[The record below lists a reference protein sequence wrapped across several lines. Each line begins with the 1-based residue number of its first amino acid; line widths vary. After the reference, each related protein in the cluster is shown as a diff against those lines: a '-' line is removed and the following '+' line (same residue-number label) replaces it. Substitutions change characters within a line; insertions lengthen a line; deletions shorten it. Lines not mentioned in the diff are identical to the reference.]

1 MTSLHCTLF
10 FALLTVYRQLD
21 RQTDR
26 QRHTV
31 LNDVQRVDWTLPEAS
46 VILILRLPISDYKQ
60 QLISR
65 AVDYKELCQRMFQL
79 ALGHVVLWLPCFVQ
93 VCVAL
98 LFTATPYTII
108 VAFLWLSIISSDI
121 VFDFEVEAYKYKAVA
136 QLIKHY
142 LQIAEFTVLWSLGK
156 CRNLQP
162 LTRVSALF
170 HRLSITF
177 HDQKLR
183 KHIKSDGA
191 DGRCGCTKEPSHDY
205 FR

>member
-1 MTSLHCTLF
+1 MKTKFCILLRFQSVSERDISVKGADWHVKNRMTSLHCTLF

-26 QRHTV
+26 QTDRHTV

-60 QLISR
+60 QLIST

-108 VAFLWLSIISSDI
+108 VTFLWLSIISSDI

-136 QLIKHY
+136 QLIKNITCG
-142 LQIAEFTVLWSLGK
+142 LLNSQF
-156 CRNLQP
+156 
-162 LTRVSALF
+162 LTYDSAV
-170 HRLSITF
+170 R
-177 HDQKLR
+177 
-183 KHIKSDGA
+183 
-191 DGRCGCTKEPSHDY
+191 
-205 FR
+205 